1 MLCQHFHQKNNKMLL
16 IECSSFEFRRKSNIY
31 LNIAIS
37 YRILIKTRSNMK
49 NVQEIISIRI
59 IQILCEHHA

>member
-16 IECSSFEFRRKSNIY
+16 IECSFDFRRKSDIY
-31 LNIAIS
+31 LNIAIF

-49 NVQEIISIRI
+49 NVQEKISIKI